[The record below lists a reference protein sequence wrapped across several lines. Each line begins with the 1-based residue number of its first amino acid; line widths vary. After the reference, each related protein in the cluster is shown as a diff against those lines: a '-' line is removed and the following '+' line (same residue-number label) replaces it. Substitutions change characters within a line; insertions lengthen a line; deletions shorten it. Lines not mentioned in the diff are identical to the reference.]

1 MCVTVYAY
9 VCVHTCVCLFVCV
22 CIVCIMCRVRDMHCG
37 LLFYFLTDL
46 NTGLVLWVQQF
57 YALLVKRF
65 LHSIRNW
72 RAIITQVVLPT
83 IFILLGLI
91 LVETIPAVTEP
102 DELRSMSLQ
111 ESALVD
117 DDIVTFYAEF
127 GSGPQ
132 IFEVIIS
139 VL

>member
-1 MCVTVYAY
+1 MSA
-9 VCVHTCVCLFVCV
+9 HTCVCLFVCV
-22 CIVCIMCRVRDMHCG
+22 CIVCIMCRAHDMHSG

-46 NTGLVLWVQQF
+46 NAGLVLWVQQF

-72 RAIITQVVLPT
+72 RAIINQVVVPT

-127 GSGPQ
+127 GSGRR
-132 IFEVIIS
+132 IFEVIIA
-139 VL
+139 VFICLP

>member
-1 MCVTVYAY
+1 MSVS
-9 VCVHTCVCLFVCV
+9 VCVRVCLFMCLFMCLCVSVSVCT
-22 CIVCIMCRVRDMHCG
+22 IYKWSP
-37 LLFYFLTDL
+37 LFYFLAEL
-46 NTGLVLWVQQF
+46 NTGLVLWGQQF

-65 LHSIRNW
+65 LHSFRNW

-102 DELRSMSLQ
+102 DELRSMSLR

-117 DDIVTFYAEF
+117 DDIVTFFAEF
-127 GSGPQ
+127 GSGRR
-132 IFEVIIS
+132 IFEVII
-139 VL
+139 V